1 MAITKSSFGITS
13 DGEEA
18 FLYRLENTSG
28 AYVTITSFGCRIVSI
43 CVPDRANY
51 VMSALAMTHLQNMK
65 RTPQALV
72 P

>member
-18 FLYRLENTSG
+18 FLFRLELSAS
-28 AYVTITSFGCRIVSI
+28 AYRTE
-43 CVPDRANY
+43 RANY

>member
-18 FLYRLENTSG
+18 FLYRLEPLPASVAALSAS
-28 AYVTITSFGCRIVSI
+28 AYRTE
-43 CVPDRANY
+43 RANY